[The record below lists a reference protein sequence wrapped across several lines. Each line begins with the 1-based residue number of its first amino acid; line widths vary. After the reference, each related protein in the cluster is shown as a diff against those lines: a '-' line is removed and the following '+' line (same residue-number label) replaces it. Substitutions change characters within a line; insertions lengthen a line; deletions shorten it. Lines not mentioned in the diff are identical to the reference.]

1 MERGY
6 VNMALVKHGITAET
20 PSNILLGAGAW
31 FKGLK
36 YEEGAGWAGT
46 VLGATS
52 GGSSVK
58 IVPEVMDI
66 EVDGAVALAKGLAV
80 MQGGTGE
87 VEVNFAEITSD
98 ILKMTTLGEV
108 LDSTSEHYVEGFD
121 CIQTK
126 NAIVEGD
133 YVENLGFVGYTAD
146 QSKQIIV
153 IVDYALCKSGFQI
166 DPKNKENAV
175 IKATFTA
182 YGDISTDL
190 DRVPIRIY
198 YPTESAA

>member
-1 MERGY
+1 
-6 VNMALVKHGITAET
+6 MALAKHGITKDT
-20 PSNILLGAGAW
+20 PSNIPLGAGTW

-36 YEEGAGWAGT
+36 YETGGWNGT

-52 GGSSVK
+52 GGSSIK
-58 IVPEVMDI
+58 LAPEVLDI
-66 EVDGAVALAKGLAV
+66 EIDGALALAKGLAV

-87 VEVNFAEITSD
+87 AEVNFAEINTD

-108 LDSTSEHYVEGFD
+108 LGSESEGYVEGFD
-121 CIQTK
+121 CVQTK

-146 QSKQIIV
+146 QSKQII
-153 IVDYALCKSGFQI
+153 IIMDYALCKSGFQI
-166 DPKNKENAV
+166 DPKNKENSV

-182 YGDISTDL
+182 YGDIDTDL

-198 YPTESAA
+198 YPKASNV

>member
-1 MERGY
+1 
-6 VNMALVKHGITAET
+6 MALPKHGITADT
-20 PSNILLGAGAW
+20 PSNIPLGAGTW

-36 YEEGAGWAGT
+36 FEGEGWTGT

-52 GGSSVK
+52 GGSSIK
-58 IVPEVMDI
+58 INPEVLDI
-66 EVDGAVALAKGLAV
+66 EIDGALALAMGLAV
-80 MQGGTGE
+80 MQGGSGE
-87 VEVNFAEITSD
+87 MEVNFAELNTD

-108 LDSTSEHYVEGFD
+108 LTSEMDGYVEGFD

-126 NAIVEGD
+126 NAIVKGD

-153 IVDYALCKSGFQI
+153 IADYALCKSGFGI
-166 DPKNKENAV
+166 DPKNKENSV
-175 IKATFTA
+175 VKATFSA
-182 YGDISTDL
+182 YGDIDTDL

-198 YPTESAA
+198 WPKQAGV

>member
-1 MERGY
+1 
-6 VNMALVKHGITAET
+6 MALVKHGITKDT

-36 YEEGAGWAGT
+36 FESGTGWNGT

-52 GGSSVK
+52 GGSA
-58 IVPEVMDI
+58 IRITPEVKDI
-66 EVDGAVALAKGLAV
+66 EIDGALALGKGLAV

-87 VEVNFAEITSD
+87 AEVNFAEINTD
-98 ILKMTTLGEV
+98 ILKITTLGEV
-108 LDSTSEHYVEGFD
+108 LSAEDEGYVEGFD
-121 CIQTK
+121 CVQTK

-133 YVENLGFVGYTAD
+133 YIENLGFVGYTAD

-153 IVDYALCKSGFQI
+153 ILDYALCKSGFQL

-182 YGDISTDL
+182 YGGIDTDL

-198 YPTESAA
+198 YPQAETV

>member
-1 MERGY
+1 
-6 VNMALVKHGITAET
+6 MALVKHGITKDT
-20 PSNILLGAGAW
+20 PSNIPLGAGTW
-31 FKGLK
+31 FKGLEYK
-36 YEEGAGWAGT
+36 EGEGWGGT

-52 GGSSVK
+52 GGSSIK
-58 IVPEVMDI
+58 ITPEIKDI
-66 EVDGAVALAKGLAV
+66 EIDGALALAKGLAV

-87 VEVNFAEITSD
+87 AEVNFAEINAD

-108 LDSTSEHYVEGFD
+108 LESGDTGYIDGFD

-133 YVENLGFVGYTAD
+133 YIQNLGFVGYTAD
-146 QSKQIIV
+146 QSKQIVV
-153 IVDYALCKSGFQI
+153 ILDNALCKSGFQI

-198 YPTESAA
+198 YPKTGTV

>member
-1 MERGY
+1 
-6 VNMALVKHGITAET
+6 MALAKHGITEKT
-20 PSNILLGAGAW
+20 PSNIPLGAGTW

-36 YEEGAGWAGT
+36 YEEGTGWNGT

-52 GGSSVK
+52 GGSSIK
-58 IVPEVMDI
+58 ITPEVLDI
-66 EVDGAVALAKGLAV
+66 EIDGAMALAKGLAV
-80 MQGGTGE
+80 MQGGTCE
-87 VEVNFAEITSD
+87 AEVNFAELNKD
-98 ILKMTTLGEV
+98 IIKMTTLGEIV
-108 LDSTSEHYVEGFD
+108 GDEAEGKIAGFD

-153 IVDYALCKSGFQI
+153 ILDNALCKSGFQF

-175 IKATFTA
+175 VKATFTA
-182 YGDISTDL
+182 YGGIDTDL
-190 DRVPIRIY
+190 DRVPVRIY
-198 YPTESAA
+198 YPTEATV

>member
-1 MERGY
+1 
-6 VNMALVKHGITAET
+6 MALVKHGITKTT
-20 PSNILLGAGAW
+20 PSNIPFGAGTW

-36 YEEGAGWAGT
+36 YEEGTGWTGT

-52 GGSSVK
+52 GGSSIK
-58 IVPEVMDI
+58 ITSEIKDI
-66 EVDGAVALAKGLAV
+66 EIDGALALAMGLAV
-80 MQGGTGE
+80 MQGGSGE
-87 VEVNFAEITSD
+87 AEVNFAELNAD
-98 ILKMTTLGEV
+98 VLKMTTLGEI
-108 LDSTSEHYVEGFD
+108 LDENSEHHVEGFD
-121 CIQTK
+121 CFQTK
-126 NAIVEGD
+126 NSIQSGD

-153 IVDYALCKSGFQI
+153 IMDYALCKSGFQI

-182 YGDISTDL
+182 YGDIESDL

-198 YPTESAA
+198 YPKQQAA

>member
-1 MERGY
+1 
-6 VNMALVKHGITAET
+6 MALAKHGVTADT
-20 PSNILLGAGAW
+20 PSNIPLGAGTW

-36 YEEGAGWAGT
+36 YEEGTGWNGT

-52 GGSSVK
+52 GGSSIK
-58 IVPEVMDI
+58 IAPEVKDI
-66 EVDGAVALAKGLAV
+66 EVDGALALAKGLAV
-80 MQGGTGE
+80 MTGGTGE
-87 VEVNFAEITSD
+87 AEVNFAELNKD

-108 LDSTSEHYVEGFD
+108 LDSNSENYVEGFD

-153 IVDYALCKSGFQI
+153 ILDYALCKSGFQI

-175 IKATFTA
+175 VKATFTA
-182 YGDISTDL
+182 YGGIDTDL
-190 DRVPIRIY
+190 DKVPIRIY
-198 YPTESAA
+198 YPTAQTV

>member
-1 MERGY
+1 
-6 VNMALVKHGITAET
+6 MALVKHGITKDT
-20 PSNILLGAGAW
+20 PSNIPLGAGAW

-36 YEEGAGWAGT
+36 YESDGWTGT

-52 GGSSVK
+52 GGSSIK
-58 IVPEVMDI
+58 ITPEVSDI
-66 EVDGAVALAKGLAV
+66 EIDGAMALAKGLAV

-87 VEVNFAEITSD
+87 AEINFAEINRD
-98 ILKMTTLGEV
+98 ILTMTTLGEV
-108 LDSTSEHYVEGFD
+108 LTSDDEGYVKDFD

-153 IVDYALCKSGFQI
+153 ILDYALCKSGFQL
-166 DPKNKENAV
+166 DPKNKENSV

-182 YGDISTDL
+182 YGGIDTDL

-198 YPTESAA
+198 YPTAKTV

>member
-1 MERGY
+1 
-6 VNMALVKHGITAET
+6 MALAKHGVTANT
-20 PSNILLGAGAW
+20 PSNILLGAGTW

-36 YEEGAGWAGT
+36 YEEGTGWTGT

-52 GGSSVK
+52 GGSSIK
-58 IVPEVMDI
+58 ITPEVKDI
-66 EVDGAVALAKGLAV
+66 EVDGALALAKGLAV
-80 MQGGTGE
+80 MTGGTGE
-87 VEVNFAEITSD
+87 AEVNFAELNKD

-108 LDSTSEHYVEGFD
+108 LDENAEGYVAGFD

-146 QSKQIIV
+146 QSKQV
-153 IVDYALCKSGFQI
+153 IAILDYALCKSGFQL

-182 YGDISTDL
+182 YGGIDTDL
-190 DRVPIRIY
+190 DKVPIRIY
-198 YPTESAA
+198 YPTAQTV

>member
-1 MERGY
+1 
-6 VNMALVKHGITAET
+6 MALAKHGVTADT
-20 PSNILLGAGAW
+20 PSNILLGAGTW

-36 YEEGAGWAGT
+36 YEEGTGWNGT

-52 GGSSVK
+52 GGSSIK
-58 IVPEVMDI
+58 IVPEVKDI
-66 EVDGAVALAKGLAV
+66 EVDGALALAKGLAV
-80 MQGGTGE
+80 MTGGSGE
-87 VEVNFAEITSD
+87 AEVNFAELNKD

-108 LDSTSEHYVEGFD
+108 LDENAEGYVEGFD

-146 QSKQIIV
+146 QSKQV
-153 IVDYALCKSGFQI
+153 IAILDYALCKSGFQL

-175 IKATFTA
+175 VKATFTA
-182 YGDISTDL
+182 YGGIDTDL
-190 DRVPIRIY
+190 DKVPIRIY
-198 YPTESAA
+198 YPTAQTV

>member
-1 MERGY
+1 
-6 VNMALVKHGITAET
+6 MALAKHGITAAT
-20 PSNILLGAGAW
+20 PSNILLGAGTW
-31 FKGLK
+31 FKGLN
-36 YEEGAGWAGT
+36 YAEGSWTGT

-58 IVPEVMDI
+58 ITPEVKDI
-66 EVDGAVALAKGLAV
+66 EIDGALALAKGLAV

-87 VEVNFAEITSD
+87 AEVNFAEVNKD
-98 ILKMTTLGEV
+98 VLKMTMLGEE
-108 LDSTSEHYVEGFD
+108 LTEDDDGFVEGFD

-146 QSKQIIV
+146 GTKQIIV
-153 IVDYALCKSGFQI
+153 IFDYALCKSGFQI
-166 DPKNKENAV
+166 DPKNKENSV

-182 YGDISTDL
+182 YGGIDTDL
-190 DRVPIRIY
+190 DRVPVRVY
-198 YPTESAA
+198 YPKAATV